1 MNVCSAAGLIAGP
14 SMGPYNGSKFAFE
27 AFSDTMRRE
36 MADWGVNV
44 REWVVVILL
53 FIAVVV
59 TV

>member
-1 MNVCSAAGLIAGP
+1 
-14 SMGPYNGSKFAFE
+14 MGPYNGSKFAFE

-44 REWVVVILL
+44 REWVVVMLL
-53 FIAVVV
+53 FMAVVV